1 MIEQR
6 IKVVSEALARAMN
19 RRVFLRRAGTGV
31 VSGVTAL
38 ALGSVLSK
46 SSALAQADS
55 KGKGKGLIPDQI
67 SCSPPGP
74 YCNIG
79 TGSLSGCHG
88 GHCFQ
93 HLYNGTIYSCYVYY
107 QYYPAGCWTTASGG
121 GYWTCCDC
129 SCGQPR
135 VATCGCA
142 QFSLS
147 PAPLPG

>member
-19 RRVFLRRAGTGV
+19 RRVFLRQAGTGV
-31 VSGVTAL
+31 VSGVTTIE
-38 ALGSVLSK
+38 LGSMLSK
-46 SSALAQADS
+46 STASAS
-55 KGKGKGLIPDQI
+55 MTVPKVVPDI

-79 TGSLSGCHG
+79 TGDTSGCRG
-88 GHCFQ
+88 SHCFQ
-93 HLYNGTIYSCYVYY
+93 HLYNGTVYSCNVYY
-107 QYYPAGCWTTASGG
+107 QYYPGGCWTTASGG

-142 QFSLS
+142 QFNQS
-147 PAPLPG
+147 PATLPE

>member
-1 MIEQR
+1 MIEQS

-19 RRVFLRRAGTGV
+19 RRVFLRQAGTGV

-38 ALGSVLSK
+38 ALGSLLSNSRAHAAVSGTK
-46 SSALAQADS
+46 VV
-55 KGKGKGLIPDQI
+55 PDI

-79 TGSLSGCHG
+79 TGDLSGCHG

-93 HLYNGTIYSCYVYY
+93 HLYNGSVIACQVYY
-107 QYYPAGCWTTASGG
+107 QYYAQGCWSTASGG

-129 SCGQPR
+129 ACGQPT
-135 VATCGCA
+135 VAHCGCA
-142 QFSLS
+142 QFSQS
-147 PAPLPG
+147 PASLPE